1 MEIKLVVLGTE
12 VTPYLLAVLT
22 LTDSAVIHSWR
33 TALLPVLS
41 LYLLSYLTTLASPL
55 VKHLVTVVRV
65 GILAS
70 LLTLELVL

>member
-1 MEIKLVVLGTE
+1 MEIKLVVLVTE

-22 LTDSAVIHSWR
+22 LHSWR

-70 LLTLELVL
+70 LLTLELVM